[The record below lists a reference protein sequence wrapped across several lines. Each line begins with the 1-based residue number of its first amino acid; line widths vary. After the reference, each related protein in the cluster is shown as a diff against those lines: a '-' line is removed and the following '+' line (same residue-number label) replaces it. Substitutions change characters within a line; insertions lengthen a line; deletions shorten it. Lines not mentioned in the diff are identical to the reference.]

1 MLSYIA
7 SNPMEDLIQNV
18 CNELKI
24 TILSRI
30 GKIDFLQY
38 IKETKV
44 NFKLIK
50 YIVIDL
56 KSLKGT
62 NEKKINSI
70 SYFSEIY
77 PNIRI
82 VILASGY
89 ENQNIIL
96 TNLYEK
102 GIYNIIN
109 SENLK
114 QVKEELKKALTLDGI
129 YKKESKR
136 FKVIKVKEKK
146 SKKNKYFNKL
156 IMKKN
161 NKKLNIKK
169 NEIQVE
175 NTSIYF
181 FTLLIQAITK
191 LLEFL
196 GTVIIFGLTSLG
208 LTIIFNESLRN
219 IVFQILGLK

>member
-1 MLSYIA
+1 M
-7 SNPMEDLIQNV
+7 
-18 CNELKI
+18 
-24 TILSRI
+24 
-30 GKIDFLQY
+30 
-38 IKETKV
+38 
-44 NFKLIK
+44 
-50 YIVIDL
+50 
-56 KSLKGT
+56 
-62 NEKKINSI
+62 
-70 SYFSEIY
+70 
-77 PNIRI
+77 
-82 VILASGY
+82 
-89 ENQNIIL
+89 
-96 TNLYEK
+96 
-102 GIYNIIN
+102 
-109 SENLK
+109 
-114 QVKEELKKALTLDGI
+114 TLDGI
-129 YKKESKR
+129 SKKESKR

-161 NKKLNIKK
+161 NKKWNIKK

>member
-24 TILSRI
+24 TILIRI

-129 YKKESKR
+129 SKKESKR
-136 FKVIKVKEKK
+136 FKVVKVKEKK
-146 SKKNKYFNKL
+146 NKHFNKL

>member
-129 YKKESKR
+129 SKKESKR

-169 NEIQVE
+169 NEIQAE

>member
-7 SNPMEDLIQNV
+7 SNPTNDLIESV
-18 CNELKI
+18 CKELNI
-24 TILSRI
+24 TVLSQV
-30 GKIDFLQY
+30 GEIDFLQY

-109 SENLK
+109 SESLK

-129 YKKESKR
+129 SKKESKR
-136 FKVIKVKEKK
+136 FKVVKVKEKK
-146 SKKNKYFNKL
+146 NKHFNKL

>member
-129 YKKESKR
+129 SKKESKR
-136 FKVIKVKEKK
+136 FKVVKVKEKK